1 MDVDGKPELLIK
13 GVKISPRINFGDHCI
28 NSSFYINDT
37 YIGRIQEVIDFTSI
51 KVAVNEYEVEAEEGE
66 DISSDRPSNEPNLL
80 DILKG
85 TAKEVSIGKSGS
97 KPRQRKKKIQTK
109 MVTPFNLPKGE
120 VILTVQDDYAFN
132 DMYKYG
138 RGSYASGYG
147 AFDEYDF

>member
-1 MDVDGKPELLIK
+1 
-13 GVKISPRINFGDHCI
+13 
-28 NSSFYINDT
+28 
-37 YIGRIQEVIDFTSI
+37 
-51 KVAVNEYEVEAEEGE
+51 
-66 DISSDRPSNEPNLL
+66 
-80 DILKG
+80 
-85 TAKEVSIGKSGS
+85 
-97 KPRQRKKKIQTK
+97 